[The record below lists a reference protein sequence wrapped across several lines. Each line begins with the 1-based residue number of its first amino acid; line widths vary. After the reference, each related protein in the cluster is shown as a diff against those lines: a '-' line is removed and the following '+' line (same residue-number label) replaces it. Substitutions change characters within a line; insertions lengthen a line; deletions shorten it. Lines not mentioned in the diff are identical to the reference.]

1 MKENT
6 TQNNLNTLYA
16 QMQHIVEN
24 VEPGL
29 DVQVTPWEG
38 RVSPACFV
46 IRVDQ
51 KYAILVFTKEIRNKL
66 LPLLLTEFKDIS
78 FNYYIQQ
85 NSDNE
90 YIVASKTDF
99 ENLNNIDYDVTRR
112 KPFIYTQAQVIDFLQ
127 LACRPINEKVKRIL
141 NSIANEN
148 VKDNKAITLFL
159 RRIANRIGEKSTYNY
174 NSTSSAF
181 IFTDNDE
188 NVFRSLFFVKGAH
201 VKQVCRY
208 CSLESLYQILSN
220 QTIRLNGLVG
230 MNDKSEYKYAWETFF
245 GGEDRNDMEKQ
256 MNHTYIMSCSSISS
270 KDNLEMWRLYGDDG
284 KGVCLIFEVDKYSPP
299 FALAQTIYS
308 YTRKNKRKEDD
319 KKWLLFKRLTDELK
333 DIGLPLQL
341 KNQNKWLPFLK
352 SGDYYYEEE
361 IRLLYDESENNH
373 ISKKWVLTDGN
384 SIFNPYVQF
393 DLLPRPDGEG
403 EGIVIPLTLKSIIL
417 GPKCPEKEI
426 NIKQLA
432 NMLERDPELMSLE
445 VEVVGSKIT
454 NYR

>member
-1 MKENT
+1 MENN
-6 TQNNLNTLYA
+6 TQNNLSTLYA
-16 QMQHIVEN
+16 QMQHIAKN
-24 VEPGL
+24 VETDLNVQITPG
-29 DVQVTPWEG
+29 DG
-38 RVSPACFV
+38 GASPSCFA
-46 IRVDQ
+46 IKVDE
-51 KYAILVFTKEIRNKL
+51 KYAILIFTKEIRNKL
-66 LPLLLTEFKDIS
+66 LPLLLTVFKDFS

-85 NSDNE
+85 SLDNE

-99 ENLNNIDYDVTRR
+99 ENLNNIDYDVTKR
-112 KPFIYTQAQVIDFLQ
+112 KPFILTQAEVIEFLQ
-127 LACRPINEKVKRIL
+127 LACRPINEKIITAF
-141 NSIANEN
+141 NTIADEHI
-148 VKDNKAITLFL
+148 KDNKAISLFL
-159 RRIANRIGEKSTYNY
+159 RRVAKKIGKNSSYNY
-174 NSTSSAF
+174 NNSNNTF

-188 NVFRSLFFVKGAH
+188 KVFNHLFFVKGTR
-201 VKQVCRY
+201 VKQICRY
-208 CSLESLYQILSN
+208 CSLSSLYQILSN

-245 GGEDRNDMEKQ
+245 GGEDGNEMEKQ

-270 KDNLEMWRLYGDDG
+270 KDDLEMWRLYGDDG
-284 KGVCLIFEVDKYSPP
+284 KGVCLIFDVNKYYPP

-308 YTRKNKRKEDD
+308 YTRQDKKQEEDQ
-319 KKWLLFKRLTDELK
+319 KWLLLKQLTDELK

-373 ISKKWVLTDGN
+373 ISKRWVLTDGN

-393 DLLPRPDGEG
+393 DLLPKTDGEG

-426 NIKQLA
+426 NVKQLA
-432 NMLERDPELMSLE
+432 NMLERDPALSNLKIE
-445 VEVVGSKIT
+445 VTGSKIT